1 MMIEIR
7 FDENKLKEVE
17 RMLAAIPGALPK
29 VMSRG
34 LNRTATEAR
43 TLTSRR
49 LSQSTGLRVKDVRD
63 RIGVERASFKNWRS
77 AIRFRA
83 GGLPI
88 VRFPHEQTG
97 QGILWRPSRGKR
109 ILIRHA
115 FIATMKAGH
124 TGVFLRARYAKGRF
138 IPMKSRPKREAIYE
152 QKVRLQD
159 VFAQSQAEMDQVY
172 VESLARLEK
181 NIHDQVQLILKRRA
195 G

>member
-1 MMIEIR
+1 MIEIR
-7 FDENKLKEVE
+7 FDENKIRQVE
-17 RMLAAIPGALPK
+17 RMLAEIPEAMPR

-63 RIGVERASFKNWRS
+63 RIAVERASSKNWRS

-88 VRFPHEQTG
+88 VRFGHEQTG
-97 QGILWRPSRGKR
+97 QGVLWRPSRGKR

-115 FIATMKAGH
+115 FIAIMKTGH

-138 IPMKSRPKREAIYE
+138 IPMKGRPKREAIYE
-152 QKVRLQD
+152 QKLQLQD

-172 VESLARLEK
+172 IESLARLEK
-181 NIHDQVQLILKRRA
+181 NIHDQVQLILKRRVA
-195 G
+195 

>member
-1 MMIEIR
+1 MIEIR
-7 FDENKLKEVE
+7 FDEHKLRQVE
-17 RMLAAIPGALPK
+17 QQLAAIPKALPR

-63 RIGVERASFKNWRS
+63 RIAIERASYTNWRS

-88 VRFPHEQTG
+88 VRFSHEQTG
-97 QGILWRPSRGKR
+97 EGITWRPSRGKTR
-109 ILIRHA
+109 TIPHA
-115 FIATMKAGH
+115 FIARMPASGH
-124 TGVFLRARYAKGRF
+124 TGVFLRARYAKGRY
-138 IPMKSRPKREAIYE
+138 IAMKGRKKEAIYE

-159 VFAQSQAEMDQVY
+159 VFAESQAEMDQIY
-172 VESLARLEK
+172 AESMQRLQK
-181 NIHDQVQLILKRRA
+181 NIHDQVQLILRQRVA
-195 G
+195 

>member
-1 MMIEIR
+1 MIEIR
-7 FDENKLKEVE
+7 FDENKIRQVE
-17 RMLAAIPGALPK
+17 RMLAEIPEAMPR

-63 RIGVERASFKNWRS
+63 RIAVERASSKNWRS

-88 VRFPHEQTG
+88 VRFPHEQTSE
-97 QGILWRPSRGKR
+97 GITWRPSRNKT

-115 FIATMKAGH
+115 FLATMRASGH

-138 IPMKSRPKREAIYE
+138 IPMKGRPKREAIYE

-159 VFAQSQAEMDQVY
+159 VFASSQAEMDQVY
-172 VESLARLEK
+172 IESLARLEK
-181 NIHDQVQLILKRRA
+181 NIHDQVQLILRRRA